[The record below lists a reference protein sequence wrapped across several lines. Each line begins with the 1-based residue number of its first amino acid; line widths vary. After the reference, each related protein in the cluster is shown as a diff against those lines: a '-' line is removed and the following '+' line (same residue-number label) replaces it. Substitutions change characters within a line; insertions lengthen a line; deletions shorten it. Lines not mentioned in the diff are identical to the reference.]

1 MASISVAQVINF
13 PLQDDRVLY
22 RDVVEVQ
29 SAPAKQIIDHFQSI
43 LSLRTTTHRTLD
55 QSGTILNTA
64 IGTAGMDSDT
74 QSIINE
80 FNISNEVK
88 IQDNTLRTNV
98 LQVFISKYLTQPQL
112 IFVRSKIRIDVKD
125 GRYRYTIS
133 DFFYEHRL
141 KENPYGG
148 GSIPI
153 ATKGAFNST
162 PRENCEA
169 SGTLYTLT
177 LCDKPKKNLL
187 ESLEM
192 ISEDL
197 DDLVSLIRSDVTA
210 PEAEDDDW

>member
-1 MASISVAQVINF
+1 MESISVAQAINF
-13 PLQDDRVLY
+13 PLQDERVLY

-29 SAPAKQIIDHFQSI
+29 SASTKQIIDHFQSI
-43 LSLRTTTHRTLD
+43 LSLRTTTHRTLEKIGNMF
-55 QSGTILNTA
+55 STSLGTTGL
-64 IGTAGMDSDT
+64 DSDT

-80 FNISNEVK
+80 FNLSNEVK
-88 IQDNTLRTNV
+88 IEGNTLRTNV
-98 LQVFISKYLTQPQL
+98 LQVFIGKYITSPQL
-112 IFVRSKIRIDVKD
+112 IFVRSNIRIDVKD

-141 KENPYGG
+141 RENPYAKGAV
-148 GSIPI
+148 PV
-153 ATKGAFNST
+153 ATKNSWTST
-162 PRENCEA
+162 PRENCES

-197 DDLVSLIRSDVTA
+197 DDLVSLITSDITA